1 MRPARPPRRD
11 GRQYLEALA
20 AEFFGQLPAARK
32 GEAEAIHRLRVSG
45 RRLRAALPLLAADP
59 ESRAVQRVRRRLRRL
74 VRAAGLRRDHDVAL
88 VLLRKLSAGAARRT
102 EGLQRQLR
110 DDQQRAQQRMQ
121 AALRKADAR
130 RLCAQLQA
138 LARKPA
144 SREQTLE
151 RMTAQ
156 ARRERQALR
165 AALARLGTG
174 FDPEALHAE
183 RRRLRRLRY
192 AAELQDHLL
201 RRERGAAQVL
211 RRMQTELGELHD
223 AWVLA
228 QWLQGRA
235 ARASRNPS
243 LRRLQNRALQAAR
256 ARHRQWLANDPVLRL
271 ESAFRRL
278 LSAPRAARN
287 PP

>member
-11 GRQYLEALA
+11 GRKYLAALA
-20 AEFFGQLPAARK
+20 AEFFGQLPAARR

-45 RRLRAALPLLAADP
+45 RRLRAALPLLVADP
-59 ESRAVQRVRRRLRRL
+59 KLRALRRVRRRLRRL
-74 VRAAGLRRDHDVAL
+74 VRAVGLRRDHDVAL

-110 DDQQRAQQRMQ
+110 DDQQRAQQQMQ
-121 AALRKADAR
+121 ALLHKAHPR
-130 RLCAQLQA
+130 RLRAQLQA
-138 LARKPA
+138 LAREPA
-144 SREQTLE
+144 TYEQTLE
-151 RMTAQ
+151 RIAAL
-156 ARRERQALR
+156 ARREERALR
-165 AALARLGTG
+165 AARAKLGRR
-174 FDPEALHAE
+174 FDPEALHTE

-201 RRERGAAQVL
+201 GRKSGAAEAL
-211 RRMQTELGELHD
+211 RLMQDELGDLHD

-228 QWLQGRA
+228 QWLQRQA
-235 ARASRNPS
+235 ARAPQALS

-271 ESAFRRL
+271 ESAFQRL
-278 LSAPRAARN
+278 LSAPQTARN